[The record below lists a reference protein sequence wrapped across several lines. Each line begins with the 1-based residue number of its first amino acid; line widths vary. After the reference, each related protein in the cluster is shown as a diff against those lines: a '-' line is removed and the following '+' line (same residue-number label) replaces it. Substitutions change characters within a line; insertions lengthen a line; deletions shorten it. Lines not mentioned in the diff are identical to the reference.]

1 MILADAVVHT
11 CIVGHLALIVA
22 VLCAQGSQIPAL
34 EVPEDWPALTV
45 LVEAY
50 RLALLLETV
59 TACVRARDLL
69 MHALLAALN
78 WDAVVVFGAAVANAG
93 LVLLSDG

>member
-1 MILADAVVHT
+1 MILTDAVVHT

-34 EVPEDWPALTV
+34 EIPENGHAMTV
-45 LVEAY
+45 LVEAH
-50 RLALLLETV
+50 LLTLLLETV

-69 MHALLAALN
+69 THALFAALN
-78 WDAVVVFGAAVANAG
+78 WDAVVVFGATVANAG

>member
-11 CIVGHLALIVA
+11 CIVRHLALIVA
-22 VLCAQGSQIPAL
+22 VLSAQGSQIPAL
-34 EVPEDWPALTV
+34 EVPKDWHALTV
-45 LVEAY
+45 LVDAH
-50 RLALLLETV
+50 LLTCLLETV

-78 WDAVVVFGAAVANAG
+78 WDAVVVFGATVANAG